1 MNAAW
6 SPDEAELYGTH
17 VVELFC
23 VNLGELVAF
32 VGGKVFEKPAPRA
45 PRAPAKAGPRSVQ
58 LCGRG
63 RFREINSAPFPPLA
77 PLLPPVGTA

>member
-1 MNAAW
+1 MMLWALGMTGEAA
-6 SPDEAELYGTH
+6 SIEFT
-17 VVELFC
+17 C
-23 VNLGELVAF
+23 INLGESLAL

-58 LCGRG
+58 LCDRG